1 MFSGISCLFCVNYGH
16 SVMSELRSDW
26 QAEARPT
33 IDEDWNR
40 KRQGAGIALKRLV
53 FMDFAT
59 DVTGIVVYSSQ
70 IQFEPTGFGLGNG
83 DFDLDVWN
91 CWVYAAR

>member
-33 IDEDWNR
+33 IDEGLEQEAT
-40 KRQGAGIALKRLV
+40 KAGMALKRLV

-59 DVTGIVVYSSQ
+59 DVTGVVVYSSQ
-70 IQFEPTGFGLGNG
+70 IQFEPRVRFGERGF
-83 DFDLDVWN
+83 
-91 CWVYAAR
+91 